1 MDAHPREAFACNAPL
16 LASEKYLAWFRRHR
30 FAPEVGAR
38 GCSIS
43 GPPDRSR
50 SPENGTRGRLVMN
63 APRPKVSAV
72 ITAFNQESFV
82 EMTIESVLSQT
93 YRCDEIIV
101 VDDGSSDATAERVSA
116 FGDAVILIRQ
126 KNSGVAEARN
136 AGVRRASGDLI
147 AFLDGD
153 DIWAPGKIA
162 VQVEAFKSFPASGL
176 IAVDV
181 WQFDERGT
189 TWEGFLKQTIFERS
203 DERVRTGNWFDR
215 LVEGHFISTTS
226 QVMVPKA
233 VLYRVGSSDAKFP
246 VSSDYDLYLRIAA
259 HYDCVFINETLTG
272 WRYVPT
278 SVSGAADRRRF
289 RWNEDCIRVLR
300 KHTALASSSN
310 RSRVRERSTRLLRQ
324 TISDAYY
331 YGTDGNRLWATR
343 FLLGLAQR
351 YGEPLPAL
359 YALALWTPKS
369 VRTVGK
375 RLAAAADAGAKNV
388 LH

>member
-1 MDAHPREAFACNAPL
+1 MSGTYDRPESLENQG
-16 LASEKYLAWFRRHR
+16 SGRR
-30 FAPEVGAR
+30 VTN
-38 GCSIS
+38 
-43 GPPDRSR
+43 D
-50 SPENGTRGRLVMN
+50 
-63 APRPKVSAV
+63 APRPRVSAV
-72 ITAFNQESFV
+72 ITVFNQQSFI
-82 EMTIESVLSQT
+82 EATIESVLRQT

-162 VQVEAFKSFPASGL
+162 AQVEAFKSLPASGL

-233 VLYRVGSSDAKFP
+233 VLDRVGSSDTKFP

-259 HYDCVFINETLTG
+259 YDDCVFINETLTG

-289 RWNEDCIRVLR
+289 RWNEDCIGVLR

-310 RSRVRERSTRLLRQ
+310 RSRLRERSTRLLRQ

-343 FLLGLAQR
+343 FLFGLARR